1 MMKYF
6 KEIEGQ
12 KVMFSG
18 VLIMGDR
25 QVINPTHEQ
34 MLEAGWEVYDDT
46 PSEEE
51 LLQLAIDRK
60 IAEIDAYN
68 SSSAIDSFSV
78 GGVDM
83 WIDFE
88 ERQRLHTS
96 VKCYRSMGS
105 LTMVKWFNGQKFEFP
120 LEIWE
125 QMLNALGVYASE
137 ALNATEK
144 HKVAVRALKSVEDVE
159 AYDYTQGYPEKCA
172 F

>member
-1 MMKYF
+1 MRYY
-6 KEIEGQ
+6 KEINGQ
-12 KVMFSG
+12 KVFSG
-18 VLIMGDR
+18 IFIEIDGK

-34 MLEAGWEVYDDT
+34 MLEAGWQVYDDT

-60 IAEIDAYN
+60 IAEIDVYN

-96 VKCYRSMGS
+96 VKCYRSMGN

-137 ALNATEK
+137 ALNATER
-144 HKVAVRALKSVEDVE
+144 HKMAVRTLKSVEDVE

>member
-1 MMKYF
+1 MRYC
-6 KEIEGQ
+6 
-12 KVMFSG
+12 KVIDGLKVFSG
-18 VLIMGDR
+18 LYIEIDGKQVL
-25 QVINPTHEQ
+25 NPTHEQ
-34 MLEAGWEVYDDT
+34 MLEAGWQVYDDT

-96 VKCYRSMGS
+96 VKCYRSMGHS
-105 LTMVKWFNGQKFEFP
+105 TMVKWFNGLKFEFP
-120 LEIWE
+120 LDVWE

-137 ALNATEK
+137 ALNTTEK
-144 HKVAVRALKSVEDVE
+144 HKMAVRTLKSVEEVE
-159 AYDYTQGYPEKCA
+159 AYDHTQGYPKKCA